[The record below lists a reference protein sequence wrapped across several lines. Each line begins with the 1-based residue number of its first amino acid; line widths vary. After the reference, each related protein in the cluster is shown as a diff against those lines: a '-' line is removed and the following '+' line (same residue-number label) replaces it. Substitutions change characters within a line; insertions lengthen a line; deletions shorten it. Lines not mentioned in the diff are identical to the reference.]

1 MIVDQKLFQFSN
13 TIKSEIDVISLFESF
28 KPINCVNPFMEI
40 GLNNKNF
47 RMCIVSV
54 ESQLF

>member
-1 MIVDQKLFQFSN
+1 MNFDQKLFQFSN

-40 GLNNKNF
+40 G
-47 RMCIVSV
+47 
-54 ESQLF
+54 